1 EQLRWHRAGQIEPSP
16 DRARGRKKAIDRRQ
30 VHAPRLP
37 RRVGMRQDAPPALA
51 STFVVRLPAR
61 MAWRAR
67 GRPLPPAATSTPARA
82 GTQERT
88 YRYRIAS
95 SAIACSHR
103 RAASAQAARTTV
115 VSTSWGPDIALL
127 SRRATRV
134 PTKRPK
140 DQRGVRET
148 RNVA

>member
-1 EQLRWHRAGQIEPSP
+1 GGGLDGWRGGG
-16 DRARGRKKAIDRRQ
+16 RGRKKAIAGGQ
-30 VHAPRLP
+30 AQAPRLP
-37 RRVGMRQDAPPALA
+37 RRVGMRQAAPPALA

-61 MAWRAR
+61 MAWRACVS
-67 GRPLPPAATSTPARA
+67 TITPATTSPASGRDTTA
-82 GTQERT
+82 RTEERT